1 VNENPNLVDEYDS
14 YIAGVYRILAGSR
27 SEEELA
33 EFLYTTERE
42 VIGLSVESLEKLRP
56 VARKLLALDVTL

>member
-14 YIAGVYRILAGSR
+14 YIAGVYRILVGSR

-33 EFLYTTERE
+33 EFLYATERE
-42 VIGLSVESLEKLRP
+42 VIGLSVESPEKLRP
-56 VARKLLALDVTL
+56 VARKLLALDVAL